1 MNYLQDANVN
11 KPVTYT
17 TKKALTVRE
26 KILTTSAL
34 YLKVE
39 APPRATCNSR
49 RQAPTVH
56 SAATATTPLR

>member
-11 KPVTYT
+11 KPVTFT
-17 TKKALTVRE
+17 IKKALTVRE

-39 APPRATCNSR
+39 APPRVICNLKH
-49 RQAPTVH
+49 PVLTVH
-56 SAATATTPLR
+56 SAVTVITP

>member
-1 MNYLQDANVN
+1 MNYLQEENVN

-17 TKKALTVRE
+17 TKKALIVKE

-39 APPRATCNSR
+39 VPPRVTCNSK

-56 SAATATTPLR
+56 SAAIATTP

>member
-1 MNYLQDANVN
+1 MNYLLEENVN

-17 TKKALTVRE
+17 IKKALIVRE

-39 APPRATCNSR
+39 APPRVTCNLKH
-49 RQAPTVH
+49 PVLTVH
-56 SAATATTPLR
+56 SAATAITL